1 MRPILLLFFIGIS
14 FLKGAA
20 IASENKNCGSACSV
34 KCEKEQKGAELEDCY
49 SNCPSCPV
57 SEEFSPT
64 SKWAPFKSF
73 KKDENKDNKESQ

>member
-1 MRPILLLFFIGIS
+1 MTSIHLI
-14 FLKGAA
+14 FLER
-20 IASENKNCGSACSV
+20 SRYCEREQNCGSACSV
-34 KCEKEQKGAELEDCY
+34 KCEKEYKGGELEDCY